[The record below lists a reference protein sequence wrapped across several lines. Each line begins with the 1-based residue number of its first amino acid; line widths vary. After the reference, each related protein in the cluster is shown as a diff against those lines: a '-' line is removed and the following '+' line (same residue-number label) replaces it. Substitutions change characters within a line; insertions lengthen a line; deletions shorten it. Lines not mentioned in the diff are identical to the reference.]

1 MGADSTMPKDADKS
15 AKAFRE
21 LVRILEEAVQVG
33 ADSLELEWEDRD
45 LVVYQYFGHTGIGAV
60 AIPEELREAVL
71 REIVKRAKLTRQPT
85 GTMVLPLLG
94 KEYEVFV
101 KQYDSF
107 GESEYTLRL
116 NKARKKSR

>member
-1 MGADSTMPKDADKS
+1 MPKDADKS

-116 NKARKKSR
+116 NKARKKSK